1 MRTGRRAASTERRAR
16 EAIRARRKRVE
27 DRGDIFE
34 EWASGGGRRGRR
46 GGDAREEKDG
56 SRAKELF
63 YEEEDGGDEMGI
75 SSLWDLVM

>member
-1 MRTGRRAASTERRAR
+1 ME
-16 EAIRARRKRVE
+16 
-27 DRGDIFE
+27 
-34 EWASGGGRRGRR
+34 GGRRGRR
-46 GGDAREEKDG
+46 GGDGREEKDG